1 MPLPIILFRSLV
13 RNFSDEVFEHL
24 LELLTDQELDAGDQT
39 LHLISG
45 QNVIDKV
52 QVANDYLLGNGD
64 LDITVRSILLGDAE
78 LVGVGDFRDRNRT
91 ITIIE
96 QRVDDIASCIDL
108 NSFAASNIDNHN
120 IVLLFKIVVVC
131 CT

>member
-1 MPLPIILFRSLV
+1 MPLPIILFRLLV
-13 RNFSDEVFEHL
+13 RNFADEVFEHSL
-24 LELLTDQELDAGDQT
+24 DLLTDQELDAGDQT

-64 LDITVRSILLGDAE
+64 LDIAVRSILLGDAE

-108 NSFAASNIDNHN
+108 NSFTASNIDNHN